1 MKEIVKRKGEVEFA
15 LRADS
20 LYTIQSQGGGKYLGI
35 NTLPLSN

>member
-20 LYTIQSQGGGKYLGI
+20 LYTTQPLWGGV
-35 NTLPLSN
+35 NT